1 MKAATIYGAFG
12 FFSSFLAS
20 VMWSVS
26 SSISSRADEAVARFS
41 RGVTAICLLSSIC
54 QLVFHHTHWNLFV
67 NEMEGPDNGS
77 AEDIT
82 VFPWSTPFTKVFDP
96 DLHWHDSVSIDRRRA
111 HRRYKSSLRR
121 RHEIR
126 REEMLWPGTNDDYV
140 DPLTFERD
148 TRANRKSRI
157 TAISCLVCFLTLILL
172 TEHAVHSLLRSPPLL
187 AMQVTTLLLPIV
199 PKICLHVHAIKATY
213 NLRVP
218 VAVQWTYDS
227 SRILSTIVLPL
238 WILLS
243 WALGSGMT
251 MKFET
256 LLLIIWFFA
265 WFVPII
271 SLRGV
276 SGTLNFAKGCTFI
289 GLYLMASLA
298 IFMQSEDKILGGT

>member
-1 MKAATIYGAFG
+1 MKAATIYGVFG

-20 VMWSVS
+20 VMWPVS
-26 SSISSRADEAVARFS
+26 SSISGRADEAVARFS

-54 QLVFHHTHWNLFV
+54 QLAFHHTHWELFV
-67 NEMEGPDNGS
+67 DEMEGPDNSS

-82 VFPWSTPFTKVFDP
+82 VFPWSTPFTKVFRP
-96 DLHWHDSVSIDRRRA
+96 DLQWHDSVPINRRVAYSRDSSSVLQRV
-111 HRRYKSSLRR
+111 RRG
-121 RHEIR
+121 R
-126 REEMLWPGTNDDYV
+126 REEGLRPGTNDDYV
-140 DPLTFERD
+140 DPLRD
-148 TRANRKSRI
+148 IRANGRLRI
-157 TAISCLVCFLTLILL
+157 TAILCLVCFLTLILL

-187 AMQVTTLLLPIV
+187 AMQVTTLLLAVV

-213 NLRVP
+213 NLRVH

-256 LLLIIWFFA
+256 LLLIIWFLA

-271 SLRGV
+271 SLQGV
-276 SGTLNFAKGCTFI
+276 SGTLNFVKGCTFI
-289 GLYLMASLA
+289 SLYLMASLA
-298 IFMQSEDKILGGT
+298 ISMQSEDKILGGT